1 VAPDFPA
8 ARPRPY
14 PWSAARSLIPTLA
27 PAALATA
34 LAISA
39 SGLPADRIGGDM
51 ASTASGQQVAMSMTA
66 ELLPS
71 GGDFDSSTGTAALT
85 FTILNTSC
93 LVPPDPQPVGNPIL
107 AAFYFNLPPGAS
119 AALEGVWA
127 QAGGMILVKEEC
139 VVLALDRPLSQR
151 YALVETASAGEFG
164 LFTHSL
170 QTRSGVIWGLLNPE
184 VLGGCARGGGIFA
197 PVALAGPLTFTLALQ
212 GLDRSLDSAA
222 DLRAIPSVARG
233 TQTPAVFAAR
243 FLGMGLDGSRS
254 ATAGAAWSATPVTS
268 TTWSGVKALFR

>member
-1 VAPDFPA
+1 
-8 ARPRPY
+8 
-14 PWSAARSLIPTLA
+14 
-27 PAALATA
+27 
-34 LAISA
+34 
-39 SGLPADRIGGDM
+39 
-51 ASTASGQQVAMSMTA
+51 
-66 ELLPS
+66 
-71 GGDFDSSTGTAALT
+71 
-85 FTILNTSC
+85 
-93 LVPPDPQPVGNPIL
+93 
-107 AAFYFNLPPGAS
+107 
-119 AALEGVWA
+119 
-127 QAGGMILVKEEC
+127 